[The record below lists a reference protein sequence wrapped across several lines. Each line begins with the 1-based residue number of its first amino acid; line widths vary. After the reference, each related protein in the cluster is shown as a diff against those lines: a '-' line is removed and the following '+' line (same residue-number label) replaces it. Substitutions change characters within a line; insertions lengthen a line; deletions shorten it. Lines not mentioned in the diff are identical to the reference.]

1 MATEKVVVEVE
12 VKAAPAVASVKSL
25 KAELRQVTNEL
36 GTLEQ
41 GSDAFIRAAQKAGEL
56 KDQIGDVKDTI
67 NAFNPEAKFQALA
80 GAVGVAANGFSAM
93 QGAMA
98 LMGSENEDLN
108 KTIAQTQGAIAL
120 ATGLNGLLGMKDAF
134 NLLKTTSIATF
145 ASMKASIMATGFG
158 GLIIALAA
166 VATAFYAMATASEE
180 SAKRQIAAINE
191 TQDKLNEQYD
201 LEIAIAKAAGKN
213 TEELERGKIEDRRNS
228 AREAVRISQEQLDK
242 QLYISSEEQKAHD
255 ELVKNKTS
263 IDNEYLIF
271 EAGVTKSRLDRESK
285 YYDDKK
291 TKDKDS
297 NDKAKTER
305 KRIDDW
311 NKEQDQLKL
320 KVEQGNRDADKAI
333 QDVIDFN
340 KEEQRKED
348 EKLAEDKRK
357 RDASVLLSEQERRAS
372 HINDL
377 NEIAKDEVLSAEER
391 YAALDEL
398 NQRGLLSDKQTS
410 DAKLAIAQKEK
421 NARLA
426 LLDSYATSLN
436 AISGLVGKD
445 TAEGKLLA
453 IASATISTYT
463 AIAKTLAANASN
475 TPLAIASSIAI
486 GLAGFAAVKG
496 ILDTPVPGQ
505 GGGGGTAPTPPR
517 IPMSVSGTML
527 NQNKPLTTT
536 SIGGQVN
543 KVIVTETDITSTQEK
558 VKGIIRKATIK

>member
-1 MATEKVVVEVE
+1 MATEKVVVDVE
-12 VKAAPAVASVKSL
+12 IKAAPAVASVKSL

-320 KVEQGNRDADKAI
+320 KVEEGNREADKAI

-505 GGGGGTAPTPPR
+505 GGGGGTAPTPPK

-536 SIGGQVN
+536 NIGGQVN
-543 KVIVTETDITSTQEK
+543 KVIVTETDITGTQDK